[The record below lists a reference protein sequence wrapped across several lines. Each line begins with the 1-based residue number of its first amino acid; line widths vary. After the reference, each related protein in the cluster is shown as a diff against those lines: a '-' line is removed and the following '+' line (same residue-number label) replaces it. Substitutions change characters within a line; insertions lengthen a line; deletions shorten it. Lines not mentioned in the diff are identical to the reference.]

1 MYDEPSSVRLLIHP
15 PMNDAG
21 GVLYDNDP
29 VWVNVQG
36 SQQREFGM
44 ETGSGKLQKAFAKQ
58 HRSMMPRDV

>member
-1 MYDEPSSVRLLIHP
+1 MVMYDEPSSVRLLIHA

-36 SQQREFGM
+36 SQQREFGW
-44 ETGSGKLQKAFAKQ
+44 
-58 HRSMMPRDV
+58 